1 MSGVTPV
8 VLGEVPA
15 GWSDPLFDRDS
26 VTLLLGQEGH
36 VLLGM
41 GADAE
46 AGHLLLRLNEGA
58 MGDILTLWV
67 PEDFR
72 RRGYARELL
81 AAGIVYGRAMGCTGI
96 AMEVR
101 EGNAPARTLYEAC
114 GFGVIGKRDGY
125 YHDPVEDALI
135 YGMEFPR

>member
-1 MSGVTPV
+1 MSVVSPV

-15 GWSDPLFDRDS
+15 DWHDPLFDRAS
-26 VTLLLGQEGH
+26 VELLLQQHGH
-36 VLLGM
+36 VLLSM

-46 AGHLLLRLNEGA
+46 AGHLLLRLCDGA

-81 AAGIVYGRAMGCTGI
+81 AAGIVYARAMGCTGI

-101 EGNAPARTLYEAC
+101 ESNVAARTLYEEC
-114 GFGVIGKRDGY
+114 GFSVIGRRDGY
-125 YHDPVEDALI
+125 YHAPDEDAVL
-135 YGMEFPR
+135 YGLEFPA